1 MEIKE
6 YQQIESK
13 WQEKWIKEETFSVV
27 EDTSKTKYFALM
39 EFPGPSG
46 KGIHMG
52 NARSYIPQDVN
63 VRFQRMKGLNVLY
76 AIGYDAFGLPTE
88 NFALQENIHP
98 RIATDNNIKKF
109 HQQFIKLGFSFDW
122 KREIDTTAEEYYKWT
137 QYIFLKLYE
146 KGLAYKSKSFVN
158 YCPHCKVV
166 LSNEDSQGGK
176 CDRCGTSIEQR
187 EREVWFLKI
196 TAYAE
201 KMLALLNEVDYSE
214 SVKTAQRN
222 WIGKS
227 EGAIIKFPIKDSNEV
242 LEIYT
247 TRPDTIYGVTFAV
260 ISPEHPII
268 QEHCKQIKN
277 FNKIEE
283 YKEQTKY
290 KTVFERTELNKDKS
304 GILLDGL
311 SLINPITREVIPV
324 YVADYVI
331 MGYGCGAIM
340 AVPAHDTRD
349 YAFAK
354 KYNISIKAVIQGGN
368 IDQEAYTG
376 DGTLINSDFLNGTNV
391 AQAKEK
397 ILNFLEKN
405 KLGYRKV
412 LYKMQD
418 WAFNRQRYWGEPI
431 PIVKCDHCGYV
442 GIRESDLPVVLPYIE
457 DYAPN
462 DNGDSPLSKVKS
474 WLNTKCPKCGAKA
487 IRESDTMPQWA
498 GSSWYWLRYCDPHNS
513 NIFADYNKLKY
524 WGQVDLYTGGV
535 EHVTRHM
542 IYAEF
547 WNLFLFDQGLVPFKN
562 PFKKRICCGLLLG
575 ADGEKMSKSKGNA
588 VDPMEI
594 LQNHSADALR
604 TYLVFMGDF
613 EKAVVWSDGG
623 INGADRFLNRVWDLP
638 KYIKDG
644 NKHEYEFNIMI
655 KNIIEMYEKFHHNTI
670 VSELMKFLNV
680 VDKDGYITKNEF
692 IAYLKL
698 LYPIAPHITSELY
711 EQYIGG
717 EIYKESLPLCD
728 ETKLC
733 KEEVEIP
740 VQINGKLKTVISVC
754 NDLSVDELISTIRR
768 TTNFLTDKEII
779 KTIFIKNRILNIIV
793 K

>member
-354 KYNISIKAVIQGGN
+354 K
-368 IDQEAYTG
+368 
-376 DGTLINSDFLNGTNV
+376 
-391 AQAKEK
+391 
-397 ILNFLEKN
+397 
-405 KLGYRKV
+405 
-412 LYKMQD
+412 
-418 WAFNRQRYWGEPI
+418 
-431 PIVKCDHCGYV
+431 
-442 GIRESDLPVVLPYIE
+442 
-457 DYAPN
+457 
-462 DNGDSPLSKVKS
+462 
-474 WLNTKCPKCGAKA
+474 
-487 IRESDTMPQWA
+487 
-498 GSSWYWLRYCDPHNS
+498 
-513 NIFADYNKLKY
+513 
-524 WGQVDLYTGGV
+524 
-535 EHVTRHM
+535 
-542 IYAEF
+542 
-547 WNLFLFDQGLVPFKN
+547 
-562 PFKKRICCGLLLG
+562 
-575 ADGEKMSKSKGNA
+575 
-588 VDPMEI
+588 
-594 LQNHSADALR
+594 
-604 TYLVFMGDF
+604 
-613 EKAVVWSDGG
+613 
-623 INGADRFLNRVWDLP
+623 
-638 KYIKDG
+638 
-644 NKHEYEFNIMI
+644 
-655 KNIIEMYEKFHHNTI
+655 
-670 VSELMKFLNV
+670 
-680 VDKDGYITKNEF
+680 
-692 IAYLKL
+692 
-698 LYPIAPHITSELY
+698 
-711 EQYIGG
+711 
-717 EIYKESLPLCD
+717 
-728 ETKLC
+728 
-733 KEEVEIP
+733 
-740 VQINGKLKTVISVC
+740 
-754 NDLSVDELISTIRR
+754 
-768 TTNFLTDKEII
+768 
-779 KTIFIKNRILNIIV
+779 
-793 K
+793 